1 MKYKTQQKIGIGIM
15 IIAIIIEIYNLL
27 FIQME
32 YWDLGVL
39 MFLIG
44 IIINDLAISKQI
56 KKYETKYGEI

>member
-1 MKYKTQQKIGIGIM
+1 MKYKTHQKIGIGIM

-56 KKYETKYGEI
+56 KKYEAKYGEI

>member
-56 KKYETKYGEI
+56 KKYEAKYGEI

>member
-15 IIAIIIEIYNLL
+15 IIAIIIEIYSLL

-44 IIINDLAISKQI
+44 IIVNDLAINKQI
-56 KKYETKYGEI
+56 KKYEAKYGEI